1 MNTFILKVVVG
12 VLLFEIIT
20 VAIAKD
26 KPGFQSELVKKVRNR
41 REDTAVERVEDFAGR
56 KKIVEAKN
64 KLRRT
69 RRENDQTI
77 EEHKEIFAKPKIIR
91 SKTL

>member
-20 VAIAKD
+20 AAMAKD

-41 REDTAVERVEDFAGR
+41 REDASVERVEDFAGR

-64 KLRRT
+64 TFRT
-69 RRENDQTI
+69 RRENGQTI
-77 EEHKEIFAKPKIIR
+77 EEHKDIFAKPKIIR